1 MLFSPALYEVG
12 FATLAALPYAKHG
25 LDLLM
30 ARKRSLSLPAEEFS
44 GTLTILLPIWNEANV
59 LTQKLDNL
67 RETCKG
73 FNPHV
78 VLIDSNS
85 TDESLSIANNWDGKG
100 DFASYEVLKM
110 QERKGKT
117 AAVKKA
123 LKHIE
128 RSNQTDVVLMTDADA
143 MFESNTVARLL
154 QWFSDPSIGCVGASP
169 KRIGQRFEEEGHRN
183 LFSMVRNLESRIDS
197 TPFLEGSC
205 MVWRTKALDIDAL
218 HETSNADDAQ
228 IATNVRIN
236 GLRAIQDAEAHFID
250 HAPLER
256 KEHSRQK
263 VRRAQGLQRHL
274 LRQRNHWFKRR
285 HGKFA
290 TVLRQEAAMHLLT
303 PLLLIG
309 VFVAMV
315 ARWASI
321 GFAEIDFSNA
331 TLTTLHV
338 GLFAVEATVLFS
350 WLSVRVGLKL
360 PLLNQIGSIMD
371 SNIHLIQAL
380 WSSSKGVSLHMWD
393 QHLDGRN

>member
-1 MLFSPALYEVG
+1 
-12 FATLAALPYAKHG
+12 
-25 LDLLM
+25 M
-30 ARKRSLSLPAEEFS
+30 A
-44 GTLTILLPIWNEANV
+44 
-59 LTQKLDNL
+59 
-67 RETCKG
+67 
-73 FNPHV
+73 
-78 VLIDSNS
+78 
-85 TDESLSIANNWDGKG
+85 
-100 DFASYEVLKM
+100 
-110 QERKGKT
+110 
-117 AAVKKA
+117 
-123 LKHIE
+123 
-128 RSNQTDVVLMTDADA
+128 
-143 MFESNTVARLL
+143 
-154 QWFSDPSIGCVGASP
+154 
-169 KRIGQRFEEEGHRN
+169 
-183 LFSMVRNLESRIDS
+183 
-197 TPFLEGSC
+197 
-205 MVWRTKALDIDAL
+205 WRTKALDIDAL

-274 LRQRNHWFKRR
+274 LRQRNHWFNRR

-338 GLFAVEATVLFS
+338 GLFAVEAAVLFS
-350 WLSVRVGLKL
+350 WLSVRIGLKL